1 MTDIIE
7 KAINKEI
14 EADDTFIDEMIKK
27 SCQLRDES
35 EKILKKEEKED
46 IIKKAKKFGLTLSDE
61 GELIFDINTFFNKF
75 IN

>member
-27 SCQLRDES
+27 SCELRDDS
-35 EKILKKEEKED
+35 EQLLKKEEKED

-75 IN
+75 IK